1 VAKADHNVFHYG
13 QSEERPHQLKS
24 PSDAALAEL
33 VGRQTVSSFTE
44 EMYFAGIRFQCATNK
59 VKQGRLSGSIWTHDS
74 EDLAFI
80 DGETYVSNRGDAAK
94 AFGNR
99 VECKEGHEMFNLP
112 REAREENAFRIRI
125 LLPQRREGAKFKN
138 FGRRNSEN

>member
-1 VAKADHNVFHYG
+1 
-13 QSEERPHQLKS
+13 LKS

-94 AFGNR
+94 AFGNG
-99 VECKEGHEMFNLP
+99 VECKEGHEMLKLS
-112 REAREENAFRIRI
+112 RHA
-125 LLPQRREGAKFKN
+125 RRENSFSESE
-138 FGRRNSEN
+138 FFPPRR